1 MSLCFPV
8 DLKFWKAGLFIF
20 SVKIVSVS
28 KFYCVNA
35 LGSMY
40 ILWYFYRLENYMIQ
54 NDSGIKYDHKVT
66 PVVAEKMEI
75 LTYIWHMACSQIM
88 DLCSLV
94 LSSCMIWFLS
104 RKIIFS
110 NFYCSEHKTK
120 TTCHLC
126 LSFRALFCLSV
137 QVVLNSFGGF
147 HLHIEHRRTELMCH
161 ELCRHGSPANSD
173 RAVYKASLQNLAALP
188 VFAAGPCPKFTT
200 HKLHPVVLSVPWR
213 CAGSSMCHHS
223 S

>member
-1 MSLCFPV
+1 MAHLCNKGSVLWPPQESAGVETSCVSIPGGLGPDLQCKHQREGMSPQPQWTMSPHPSSPLSSPPTISWEHRAGVIHHCIITIFQV
-8 DLKFWKAGLFIF
+8 NWGWVNKGTFQTTKKANLSNVTVCSCRSESLKGWIIC
-20 SVKIVSVS
+20 IVSVS

-110 NFYCSEHKTK
+110 NFYCS
-120 TTCHLC
+120 
-126 LSFRALFCLSV
+126 
-137 QVVLNSFGGF
+137 
-147 HLHIEHRRTELMCH
+147 
-161 ELCRHGSPANSD
+161 
-173 RAVYKASLQNLAALP
+173 
-188 VFAAGPCPKFTT
+188 
-200 HKLHPVVLSVPWR
+200 
-213 CAGSSMCHHS
+213 
-223 S
+223 

>member
-1 MSLCFPV
+1 MAHLCNKGSVLWPPQESAGVETSCVSIPGGLGPDLQCKHQREGMSPQPQWTMSPHPSSPLSSPPTISWEHRAGVIHHCIITIFQVNWGWVNKIRAHSKLQKKQTSLMSLCFPV
-8 DLKFWKAGLFIF
+8 DLKVWKAGLFVF

-110 NFYCSEHKTK
+110 NFYCS
-120 TTCHLC
+120 
-126 LSFRALFCLSV
+126 
-137 QVVLNSFGGF
+137 
-147 HLHIEHRRTELMCH
+147 
-161 ELCRHGSPANSD
+161 
-173 RAVYKASLQNLAALP
+173 
-188 VFAAGPCPKFTT
+188 
-200 HKLHPVVLSVPWR
+200 
-213 CAGSSMCHHS
+213 
-223 S
+223 